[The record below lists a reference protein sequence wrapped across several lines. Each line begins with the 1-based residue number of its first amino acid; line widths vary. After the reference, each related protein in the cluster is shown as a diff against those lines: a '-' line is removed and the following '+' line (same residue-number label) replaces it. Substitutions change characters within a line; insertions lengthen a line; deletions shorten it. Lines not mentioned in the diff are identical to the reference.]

1 MSKWLGGFFWPPP
14 HQKTHK
20 AYMGENATLPRAL
33 KEVFCVVQN
42 KSAFGN
48 VACINQR
55 QYAELR
61 TQKKLSA
68 TEVSRWPLLH
78 FLAVKG
84 PGAPLC
90 RTATGVEGNG
100 QVGSPRLTVLDSEEV
115 AQGRSI
121 HRHQPMAMI
130 IRPNGKTH
138 TPPPQPTPPPA
149 PPTPPTPYSLSVFYE
164 EFLPPGT
171 PGQR

>member
-61 TQKKLSA
+61 TQKK
-68 TEVSRWPLLH
+68 TECNR
-78 FLAVKG
+78 G
-84 PGAPLC
+84 
-90 RTATGVEGNG
+90 
-100 QVGSPRLTVLDSEEV
+100 
-115 AQGRSI
+115 
-121 HRHQPMAMI
+121 QPMATSAFSSSKRPGRTI
-130 IRPNGKTH
+130 VPNGDW
-138 TPPPQPTPPPA
+138 
-149 PPTPPTPYSLSVFYE
+149 
-164 EFLPPGT
+164 G
-171 PGQR
+171 